1 MGAVILTGKLTRTQS
16 QLRSNLSRKLYDDNQ
31 CELITLNNK
40 MNANTSIYDHIR
52 QMQYPLPTNAP
63 PGSVTRNERQHQIS
77 IDSTYDADLVLR
89 KVIEDRSSILALKQR
104 AAENGVELMKAK

>member
-1 MGAVILTGKLTRTQS
+1 MGTVSLTGKLTRTQS
-16 QLRSNLSRKLYDDNQ
+16 QLPYLSRKLYDVNQ
-31 CELITLNNK
+31 CELIIMNNK
-40 MNANTSIYDHIR
+40 MNANTTIYDHIR

-77 IDSTYDADLVLR
+77 IESTYDADLVLR
-89 KVIEDRSSILALKQR
+89 KVIEDRSSILALKRR

>member
-1 MGAVILTGKLTRTQS
+1 M
-16 QLRSNLSRKLYDDNQ
+16 
-31 CELITLNNK
+31 NNK
-40 MNANTSIYDHIR
+40 MNAITSMNDHIL

-63 PGSVTRNERQHQIS
+63 PGSVTRNERQHQHQIS